1 MRIVKKTTNISSNV
15 DVDKKT
21 VSKDNTNANN
31 YSEALD
37 CIKSAIDSL
46 SKTAKTDIV
55 ARESIANL
63 SVVLFDLKG

>member
-1 MRIVKKTTNISSNV
+1 MRIVKKTTNVSSSTKDESVQNQ
-15 DVDKKT
+15 DVC
-21 VSKDNTNANN
+21 ANK
-31 YSEALD
+31 YSDALD

-46 SKTAKTDIV
+46 SKDAKTDVV